1 MKTLAVY
8 NIKGGVGKTA
18 SAVNLSFLATMQG
31 RRTLVWDL
39 DPQGAATFYFRVHP
53 KIKGGSQGLLKKKKV
68 RRLPQ
73 QIRGTDLEGLDLLP
87 ADFSLRKLDIALDE
101 AKRPERPLE
110 RVLEILS
117 AEYDLLVLD
126 CAPSISVASEALF
139 EVVDALLV
147 PTIPTPLSLRTLE
160 QLNRHLVKGGPK
172 NLRVLP
178 FLSMVD
184 RRKQI
189 HRQVPPQMLAL
200 CDEMERVETPL
211 RTPIPYSSY
220 VEQMGIH
227 CAPIFSFAHRS
238 PPAKAY
244 VALWNEICQ
253 RLEL

>member
-1 MKTLAVY
+1 VKTIAVY

-18 SAVNLSFLATMQG
+18 SAVNLAFLATMQG

-39 DPQGAATFYFRVHP
+39 DPQGAATFYFRVRP
-53 KIKGGSQGLLKKKKV
+53 KIEGGSRALLKKKA
-68 RRLPQ
+68 RSRLPK

-87 ADFSLRKLDIALDE
+87 ADFSFRKLDLTLDE
-101 AKRPERPLE
+101 AKRPEKPFE
-110 RVLEILS
+110 RVLGVL
-117 AEYDLLVLD
+117 ATEYDLLFLD
-126 CAPSISVASEALF
+126 CAPSISVASEAVF
-139 EVVDALLV
+139 EVADVLLV

-160 QLNRHLVKGGPK
+160 QLNDHLAKGGPK

-189 HRQVPPQMLAL
+189 HRRVPPQLLAL
-200 CDEMERVETPL
+200 CEEMERVETPL

-227 CAPIFSFAHRS
+227 RAPLFSFAHRS

-244 VALWNEICQ
+244 ATLWREICQ
-253 RLEL
+253 RLEI